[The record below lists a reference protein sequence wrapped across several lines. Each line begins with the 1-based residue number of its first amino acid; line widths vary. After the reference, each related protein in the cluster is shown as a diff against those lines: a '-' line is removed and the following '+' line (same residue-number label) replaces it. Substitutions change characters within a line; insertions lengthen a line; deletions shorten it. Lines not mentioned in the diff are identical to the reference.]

1 MRDMAYVPGVALLA
15 ALVVGCSSRLR
26 QQRERR
32 RQQGGQPHGYPRTSG
47 QVPDPARPCRAVPRG
62 TLKDLLPGAAE
73 LPGDQQEK
81 VFRGSASV
89 TYDTDRKV
97 GCSWKSDAPNATRS
111 LSIDFE
117 RVVSY
122 DPAVSDDDRAD
133 TVYAKKEKAAYL
145 SSSAPPGPDAEKDTG
160 TPGEKEKGKGADAE
174 KPKGPAGGATDSAD
188 PSSSSS
194 PSGGGTGEGGAG
206 DSGVSP
212 EDALP
217 SRVLDNLGDAA
228 FLHDLPTRAGSTS
241 QQRTVSV
248 VFRTSNVVVTVR
260 YAEQP
265 YSSPRCPTARNSR
278 RRPRHWPGSWPRR
291 SANSPLPTGPRPA
304 GFRSPGPSTAARAYR
319 RSSYRGCPE
328 DVPNRYRAH
337 PYTARTETSSTESL
351 RAIRVKEPCTDQPRA
366 CPASSPAPPF
376 R

>member
-1 MRDMAYVPGVALLA
+1 MAYVPGVALLA
-15 ALVVGCSSRLR
+15 ALVVGCSAGSDSNAN
-26 QQRERR
+26 
-32 RQQGGQPHGYPRTSG
+32 GADSKAGSPT
-47 QVPDPARPCRAVPRG
+47 VTPAPPGRYETLPAPCRAVPRG
-62 TLKDLLPGAAE
+62 MLKDLLPGAAE

-133 TVYAKKEKAAYL
+133 TVYAKKEKAAGL
-145 SSSAPPGPDAEKDTG
+145 SSSAAPGPDAEKNSG
-160 TPGEKEKGKGADAE
+160 TPGEKGKDKGKGADADE
-174 KPKGPAGGATDSAD
+174 PEGAAADATPSADGSAD

-194 PSGGGTGEGGAG
+194 PSGGDGGGDNGGTGT
-206 DSGVSP
+206 

-228 FLHDLPTRAGSTS
+228 FLHDLPTRAGSTA
-241 QQRTVSV
+241 QHRTVSV

-265 YSSPRCPTARNSR
+265 ALVTQVPDSRELQEKAQALARKL
-278 RRPRHWPGSWPRR
+278 
-291 SANSPLPTGPRPA
+291 A
-304 GFRSPGPSTAARAYR
+304 
-319 RSSYRGCPE
+319 
-328 DVPNRYRAH
+328 
-337 PYTARTETSSTESL
+337 ETLSE
-351 RAIRVKEPCTDQPRA
+351 
-366 CPASSPAPPF
+366 
-376 R
+376 

>member
-1 MRDMAYVPGVALLA
+1 M
-15 ALVVGCSSRLR
+15 
-26 QQRERR
+26 
-32 RQQGGQPHGYPRTSG
+32 
-47 QVPDPARPCRAVPRG
+47 PRG

-133 TVYAKKEKAAYL
+133 TVYAKKERAAGL
-145 SSSAPPGPDAEKDTG
+145 SSSATPGPDAEKNTG
-160 TPGEKEKGKGADAE
+160 TPGEKGKGKGADAE
-174 KPKGPAGGATDSAD
+174 KPEDPAGDAPASAD

-194 PSGGGTGEGGAG
+194 PSGGAAGEGGA
-206 DSGVSP
+206 SGSSVGP

-228 FLHDLPTRAGSTS
+228 FLHDLPTRAGSTA
-241 QQRTVSV
+241 QHRTVSV

-265 YSSPRCPTARNSR
+265 ALVTQVPDSKELQEKAQALARKL
-278 RRPRHWPGSWPRR
+278 
-291 SANSPLPTGPRPA
+291 A
-304 GFRSPGPSTAARAYR
+304 
-319 RSSYRGCPE
+319 
-328 DVPNRYRAH
+328 
-337 PYTARTETSSTESL
+337 ETLSE
-351 RAIRVKEPCTDQPRA
+351 
-366 CPASSPAPPF
+366 
-376 R
+376 

>member
-1 MRDMAYVPGVALLA
+1 MAYVPGVALLA
-15 ALVVGCSSRLR
+15 ALVVGCSAGSDSNAN
-26 QQRERR
+26 
-32 RQQGGQPHGYPRTSG
+32 GADSKAGSPT
-47 QVPDPARPCRAVPRG
+47 VTPAPPGKYETLPAPCRAVPRG
-62 TLKDLLPGAAE
+62 MLKDLLPGAAQ

-133 TVYAKKEKAAYL
+133 TVYTKKEKAAGL
-145 SSSAPPGPDAEKDTG
+145 SSPATSGPDAEKNSG
-160 TPGEKEKGKGADAE
+160 TPGEKGEDKGKGTDAD
-174 KPKGPAGGATDSAD
+174 KPEDAAADTTASTDGSAD

-194 PSGGGTGEGGAG
+194 SSGGDGGGDNGGTGSGAG
-206 DSGVSP
+206 T

-228 FLHDLPTRAGSTS
+228 FLHDLPTREGSTA
-241 QQRTVSV
+241 QHRTVSV

-265 YSSPRCPTARNSR
+265 ALVTQVSDSRELQEKAQALARKL
-278 RRPRHWPGSWPRR
+278 
-291 SANSPLPTGPRPA
+291 A
-304 GFRSPGPSTAARAYR
+304 
-319 RSSYRGCPE
+319 
-328 DVPNRYRAH
+328 
-337 PYTARTETSSTESL
+337 ETLSE
-351 RAIRVKEPCTDQPRA
+351 
-366 CPASSPAPPF
+366 
-376 R
+376 

>member
-1 MRDMAYVPGVALLA
+1 MAYVPGVALLA
-15 ALVVGCSSRLR
+15 ALVVGCSAGSDSNAN
-26 QQRERR
+26 
-32 RQQGGQPHGYPRTSG
+32 GADSKAGSPT
-47 QVPDPARPCRAVPRG
+47 VTPAPPGKYLTLPAPCRAVPRG
-62 TLKDLLPGAAE
+62 TLKDLLPGAAA

-133 TVYAKKEKAAYL
+133 TVYAKKEKAAGL
-145 SSSAPPGPDAEKDTG
+145 SSSATPGPDAEKNTG
-160 TPGEKEKGKGADAE
+160 TPGEKEKGKSKGADAE
-174 KPKGPAGGATDSAD
+174 KPEDPENPADDASASAG

-194 PSGGGTGEGGAG
+194 PSGGAAGEGEGGAG
-206 DSGVSP
+206 GSSVGP

-228 FLHDLPTRAGSTS
+228 FLHDLPSRAGSTA

-265 YSSPRCPTARNSR
+265 ALVTQVPDSKELQEKAQALARKL
-278 RRPRHWPGSWPRR
+278 
-291 SANSPLPTGPRPA
+291 A
-304 GFRSPGPSTAARAYR
+304 
-319 RSSYRGCPE
+319 
-328 DVPNRYRAH
+328 
-337 PYTARTETSSTESL
+337 ETLSE
-351 RAIRVKEPCTDQPRA
+351 
-366 CPASSPAPPF
+366 
-376 R
+376 